1 MSDAVSLDAYF
12 QRIGYSGPCEP
23 TLDALRGIHLQHAL
37 TIAFENLDPLLRR
50 PVRLDLESLEKK
62 LVRGGRGGYC
72 FEQNLLLGAVLRTLG
87 FRVTDLAARVI
98 WNAPQGALRPR
109 THMLLRIDLEDG
121 GAAGSGGG
129 AARSVPYVADV
140 GFGGLTL
147 TAPLRL
153 APDIE
158 QETPHETFRLIRIDE
173 SFVIEAWLRDAWVAL
188 YRFDL
193 QPQLL
198 PDYEV
203 ANWYVSTLPES
214 HFVKG
219 LTVARPAADRR
230 FNLNNTQL
238 SIHHVGGTSEQR
250 TLSTVKELRAVLEET
265 FGIALSD
272 LAELDE
278 TLGRLIPPA

>member
-12 QRIGYSGPCEP
+12 QRIGYSGPREP

-250 TLSTVKELRAVLEET
+250 TLSTVKELRGVLEET